1 MLVKARKPMAYK
13 KKNTNSFVSRRDFLS
28 AGKAAIAAGA
38 LSACTTKATAAPQIS
53 RAAEATATTTKAGR
67 AGPWL
72 PAKWDYEADVV
83 VVGYGGAGAC
93 AAITAHDAGAQVII
107 MEKAPYR
114 GGGNTGI
121 CLGQWVCPTN
131 VQHAVEYLKAGSE
144 DHTPPDVIQ
153 AWAEE
158 VCKNRAFYDRLGVK
172 YAQVKNIAGYPKL
185 PHFSSMILYQTEG
198 QGNGLFM
205 QLDKHVRDRKV
216 QILFGTPGKELI
228 QDPGAKEILGVYG
241 QEVSGTWGKEK
252 KGRIVAVKA
261 RRGVVLTTGGF
272 EHNEEMKRR
281 FHKAYPTAFY
291 GWRYN
296 TGDGIKMAQKAG
308 ADLWHMD
315 IMCGAS
321 NAVFRDIDPNYGFQ
335 IQIHPKADNYL
346 YVDNLGRR
354 FMNEKSP
361 LASNPHT
368 GFWQFFGWDEQ
379 ECGYTRTPYWLIF
392 DSVGFKAGPLG
403 SVKGAKGLRG
413 LYIIPTDLG
422 GFEGWSNDNF
432 EELNRGW
439 IRSGNTIEELATN
452 IKKNE
457 FGKRMDAADLAA
469 SINRYN
475 ELCAKKNDD
484 DYSRPVS
491 SMLPVNAPPYY
502 AFAKVAGGVCTH
514 GGPRRSARAEV
525 LDPELVPIP
534 RLFSAGEL
542 GSIYGRTYSVT
553 GGNIGEASAF
563 GRIAGR
569 NAAAMKAWS

>member
-1 MLVKARKPMAYK
+1 
-13 KKNTNSFVSRRDFLS
+13 
-28 AGKAAIAAGA
+28 
-38 LSACTTKATAAPQIS
+38 
-53 RAAEATATTTKAGR
+53 
-67 AGPWL
+67 
-72 PAKWDYEADVV
+72 
-83 VVGYGGAGAC
+83 
-93 AAITAHDAGAQVII
+93 
-107 MEKAPYR
+107 
-114 GGGNTGI
+114 
-121 CLGQWVCPTN
+121 
-131 VQHAVEYLKAGSE
+131 
-144 DHTPPDVIQ
+144 
-153 AWAEE
+153 
-158 VCKNRAFYDRLGVK
+158 
-172 YAQVKNIAGYPKL
+172 
-185 PHFSSMILYQTEG
+185 
-198 QGNGLFM
+198 
-205 QLDKHVRDRKV
+205 
-216 QILFGTPGKELI
+216 
-228 QDPGAKEILGVYG
+228 
-241 QEVSGTWGKEK
+241 
-252 KGRIVAVKA
+252 
-261 RRGVVLTTGGF
+261 
-272 EHNEEMKRR
+272 
-281 FHKAYPTAFY
+281 
-291 GWRYN
+291 
-296 TGDGIKMAQKAG
+296 
-308 ADLWHMD
+308 MD

-403 SVKGAKGLRG
+403 SAKGAKGLRG

-432 EELNRGW
+432 EELSRGW

>member
-1 MLVKARKPMAYK
+1 
-13 KKNTNSFVSRRDFLS
+13 
-28 AGKAAIAAGA
+28 
-38 LSACTTKATAAPQIS
+38 
-53 RAAEATATTTKAGR
+53 
-67 AGPWL
+67 
-72 PAKWDYEADVV
+72 
-83 VVGYGGAGAC
+83 
-93 AAITAHDAGAQVII
+93 
-107 MEKAPYR
+107 
-114 GGGNTGI
+114 
-121 CLGQWVCPTN
+121 
-131 VQHAVEYLKAGSE
+131 
-144 DHTPPDVIQ
+144 
-153 AWAEE
+153 
-158 VCKNRAFYDRLGVK
+158 
-172 YAQVKNIAGYPKL
+172 
-185 PHFSSMILYQTEG
+185 
-198 QGNGLFM
+198 
-205 QLDKHVRDRKV
+205 
-216 QILFGTPGKELI
+216 
-228 QDPGAKEILGVYG
+228 
-241 QEVSGTWGKEK
+241 
-252 KGRIVAVKA
+252 
-261 RRGVVLTTGGF
+261 
-272 EHNEEMKRR
+272 
-281 FHKAYPTAFY
+281 
-291 GWRYN
+291 
-296 TGDGIKMAQKAG
+296 
-308 ADLWHMD
+308 
-315 IMCGAS
+315 
-321 NAVFRDIDPNYGFQ
+321 
-335 IQIHPKADNYL
+335 
-346 YVDNLGRR
+346 
-354 FMNEKSP
+354 
-361 LASNPHT
+361 
-368 GFWQFFGWDEQ
+368 
-379 ECGYTRTPYWLIF
+379 
-392 DSVGFKAGPLG
+392 VGFKAGPLG
-403 SVKGAKGLRG
+403 SAKGAKGLRG